1 MQLSCTAHNTELGGA
16 AEHCGAAFLPARVIE
31 IQELHS
37 SDKLLQ
43 VPSVVAVLP
52 QIEISLTLI
61 MLLVVWGQQGPGTV
75 HPDLS
80 VTWLSVPCCFT
91 RGPLLWWLSARL
103 LSLISDWPLL

>member
-16 AEHCGAAFLPARVIE
+16 AEHCGAAFLPARVTE

-75 HPDLS
+75 HDKPHEQ
-80 VTWLSVPCCFT
+80 VEAP
-91 RGPLLWWLSARL
+91 
-103 LSLISDWPLL
+103 